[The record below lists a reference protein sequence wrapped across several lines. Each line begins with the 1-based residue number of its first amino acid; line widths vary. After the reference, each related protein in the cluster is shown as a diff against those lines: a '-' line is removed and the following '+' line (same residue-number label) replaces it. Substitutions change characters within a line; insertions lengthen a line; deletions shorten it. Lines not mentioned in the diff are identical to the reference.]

1 MTALAWRR
9 PPWIRQRSH
18 RWALAAGVGLYL
30 LLALATLE
38 IDTER
43 LAEGLA
49 RGARFVAAFA
59 RPDFVSRSDDLLAGF
74 RESLTMAITATAV
87 GIVLSLPL
95 AVGASRNLSPRWIY
109 LPCRGV
115 IAVSRSFNEV
125 IVAILLVVLFG
136 FGPFTGFL
144 TLSFA
149 TVAFMAKLLA
159 ERVEDIEAGQ
169 LEALRA
175 TGAGFLQ
182 QLDFAVLSQIRPR
195 LVGLS
200 LYRLDINFRESAV
213 IGVVG
218 AGGIG
223 TTLHTAMD
231 RYEYRTAAAVIVV
244 IVVVVAATELLSGW
258 LRRRAL

>member
-9 PPWIRQRSH
+9 PPWIRRRSH

-149 TVAFMAKLLA
+149 TVAFMAKPLA
-159 ERVEDIEAGQ
+159 ERVEDIEPGQ